1 MFTFPI
7 MLRSSLHTSGSC
19 LSRAISPLK
28 RSTCSTAT
36 LRASAVPSVRQ
47 SRLPTFAQHL
57 QSRQYA
63 VAAEDTN
70 KGVVSSLDGGN
81 GSGIDIEAKR

>member
-1 MFTFPI
+1 
-7 MLRSSLHTSGSC
+7 MLRSSLQRSGNC

-28 RSTCSTAT
+28 RSACSTAT

-47 SRLPTFAQHL
+47 SRLPRFTQYL

-81 GSGIDIEAKR
+81 GLGIDEETKK